1 MPFKSCYSRVDGKD
15 TCCLGF
21 SLNRTTGN
29 CESKC
34 TVYYILLSSNWYDK
48 TNFHYFRHR
57 YINTSS
63 LRIIILCRSC
73 SYCIWTKCINKFIFV
88 RYILHFFVECSLA
101 SMARVVYRNA
111 FTLSLEKTVS
121 MYVIVLKKTAT
132 FLTDVSR
139 ELKPFHTRKKVC
151 VFINIE
157 IILILQVAWEFF
169 VF

>member
-1 MPFKSCYSRVDGKD
+1 MPFISCYSRVDGKD

-88 RYILHFFVECSLA
+88 RYILHFFVECSIGFYGKGCLQKCIYPFFGEDCQYVCHCPKDDCHFSHGCLPRA
-101 SMARVVYRNA
+101 
-111 FTLSLEKTVS
+111 ETVS
-121 MYVIVLKKTAT
+121 YQKISMC
-132 FLTDVSR
+132 
-139 ELKPFHTRKKVC
+139 FHKH
-151 VFINIE
+151 
-157 IILILQVAWEFF
+157 
-169 VF
+169 